1 MGDPTPRHLPP
12 VRTDDHRSGAGLRI
26 PGAPPL
32 KNPFPTKNQ
41 LLQACRG
48 DLPIDHPVLHTARTL
63 TVLHERRLSESCC
76 AHEET
81 DRQRAASVRTIDNW
95 LDQQLPP
102 SHGAAS
108 VHTETVGEV
117 IDRLAQL
124 TAAAYAALTSACEW
138 DLWDAWERLAE
149 LAIGYEDLATDVNSG
164 RRRLP
169 GCH

>member
-1 MGDPTPRHLPP
+1 MN
-12 VRTDDHRSGAGLRI
+12 
-26 PGAPPL
+26 
-32 KNPFPTKNQ
+32 NPFPTKNQ

-48 DLPIDHPVLHTARTL
+48 ELPTDHPLLHTARTL
-63 TVLHERRLSESCC
+63 TILHERRLSEDCC
-76 AHEET
+76 AYEKT
-81 DRQRAASVRTIDNW
+81 DQQRTELIHSIDTW
-95 LDQQLPP
+95 IDKQLPP

-108 VHTETVGEV
+108 VHTETVGAV
-117 IDRLAQL
+117 IDRLAQF

-149 LAIGYEDLATDVNSG
+149 LAIGYEDLATDVHSG